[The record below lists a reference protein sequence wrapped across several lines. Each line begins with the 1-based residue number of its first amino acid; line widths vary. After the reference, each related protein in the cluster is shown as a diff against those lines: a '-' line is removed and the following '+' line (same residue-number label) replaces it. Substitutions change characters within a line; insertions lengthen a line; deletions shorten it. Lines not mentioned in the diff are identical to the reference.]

1 MWLSTKLMKKD
12 SFLVSI
18 VNKSQYRD
26 TPSEDTIGNVRD
38 TDYLCFVWSC

>member
-1 MWLSTKLMKKD
+1 MVIYQADEEKK

-26 TPSEDTIGNVRD
+26 TQSEHTIGNVRD
-38 TDYLCFVWSC
+38 TDYLFFVWSC